1 MYIKKEIY
9 PVYISNI
16 NSNYEKQVILLMIPN
31 EEKEAWH
38 NLAVKK
44 ISALLHEITYCLN
57 FVHSFRT

>member
-44 ISALLHEITYCLN
+44 NICIVTWNNVLFELC
-57 FVHSFRT
+57 SFF